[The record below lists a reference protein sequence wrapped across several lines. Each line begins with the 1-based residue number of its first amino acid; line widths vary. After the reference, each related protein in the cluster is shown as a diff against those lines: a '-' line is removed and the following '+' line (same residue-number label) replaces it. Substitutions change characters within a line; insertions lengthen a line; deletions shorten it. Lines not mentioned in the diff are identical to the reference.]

1 MAHVREVQRK
11 TGIAYEVRWRSGSSF
26 KQRSFK
32 VKREAERFALRV
44 ENDLAEGTSTEPLVK
59 NSKTLGDVVTASLAA
74 SKPAL
79 KPLSYRSSESV
90 YRNHVLPAFGSR
102 RISTITRAEVQTWIV
117 ALTGKG
123 LAPAT
128 VHHCFVGLS
137 KAFKFAAADRLITYN
152 PCDGVRL
159 PKPQTADAF
168 APAFLTAADVERV
181 GAALD
186 GSAPGGLLVR
196 FAAFTGLR
204 AGELMGLRVGD
215 VDLAAGHIRVRQT
228 LHKIAGEWVIG
239 TPKSKRSTR
248 DVPLMHSGL
257 IAELRRYKMLHPHSG
272 DPGALF
278 WPGRAVG
285 THAVDFE
292 RVLDVGSFRRNYFR
306 YALRAVGLPEM
317 RVHDLRHTAASLWL
331 AAGFK
336 PYEVSRWLGH
346 ASVTTTDSIYAH
358 LYPSD
363 YTEHVAR
370 FDAFVDSA
378 RSTV

>member
-11 TGIAYEVRWRSGSSF
+11 TGTAYEVRWRSNGAF
-26 KQRSFK
+26 KQRSFA

-44 ENDLAEGTSTEPLVK
+44 ENDIAQGASTEPLVK
-59 NSKTLGDVVTASLAA
+59 NSKTLGEIVAASLAA
-74 SKPAL
+74 SRPAL

-90 YRNHVLPAFGSR
+90 YRNHVLPAFGHR

-128 VHHCFVGLS
+128 VHHCYVGLR
-137 KAFKFAAADRLITYN
+137 KAFNFAAEDRLITYN

-159 PKPQTADAF
+159 PKPQTADTF
-168 APAFLTAADVERV
+168 APAFLTAAEVERV

-186 GSAPGGLLVR
+186 VAAPWGLLVR

-215 VDLAAGHIRVRQT
+215 VDLAAGHVRVRQT
-228 LHKIAGEWVIG
+228 LHKIAGEWVVG

-257 IAELRRYKMLHPHSG
+257 IAELRRYKMQHPHSG
-272 DPGALF
+272 DADALF
-278 WPGRAVG
+278 WPGRALG

-306 YALRAVGLPEM
+306 PALRALGLPEM

-331 AAGFK
+331 AAGLK

-346 ASVTTTDSIYAH
+346 ASITTTDSIYAH

-370 FDAFVDSA
+370 FDAFVA
-378 RSTV
+378 EA